1 MLQCNKMCNKIHT
14 SGVNPNNL
22 KEIKMFDFEK
32 QYKDALEKF
41 ETLTSQTKASYEF
54 WYNCVMDTWKDLYS
68 KKK

>member
-1 MLQCNKMCNKIHT
+1 MCNKLHN

-41 ETLTSQTKASYEF
+41 ETLTKQSKESYEF